1 MSIGPNLS
9 QTPINVLQ
17 QAVLG
22 QIPSIQPASALG
34 ELNSRVKNAQMQQA
48 ALGQNAM
55 QQSAMQQQ
63 QPPVAAGVLQASQ
76 GIDHPGYGFAGG
88 GIVAFAQG
96 GGVQKFQYG
105 GPSVSQSLS
114 LPPHPLLGGY
124 ELRASPS
131 SETDEEYARRKKA
144 AEQAGMTPFERL
156 LRAVETESGKE
167 SPLRQWMYPN
177 KSVDKPTD
185 ATLLEQA
192 KMAEANQMPEGIA
205 AVAPPT
211 APRPG
216 GVAQTAPGAK
226 TGVRPQVAPRPQP
239 APAQDDFLKRLQV
252 LSGQEE
258 ELAKLAGAVT
268 PEIQKAREEYGAAR
282 TAGSEKRKT
291 IEERQQEALNQRM
304 AEVEKQAAVSPSD
317 DPALLGA
324 LARGARGKTFSEVA
338 SGAAGEGG
346 AEYTRQKKE
355 LRDLRDKIRADQLG
369 VDTLT
374 LARMDYDA
382 ATKQVAVADATGDR
396 AQKLAAET
404 KLLEARRHLMDTES
418 KYTHGKEQLATQ
430 IKVAQ
435 IGAAAK
441 EAGLDFNKVRAAQQ
455 LAQSNPQYK
464 AAVTALERIKGLPPQ
479 TQNSPS
485 VKAELEQHQKT
496 IRDIEKTVSTRL
508 GVPPEWF
515 GVSLETPG
523 ASPGAAGQG
532 KVYDWN
538 QISAPKS

>member
-88 GIVAFAQG
+88 GIVAFAG
-96 GGVQKFQYG
+96 GG
-105 GPSVSQSLS
+105 PT
-114 LPPHPLLGGY
+114 LGYAPDY
-124 ELRASPS
+124 ELARKYGIVLSPYDPP
-131 SETDEEYARRKKA
+131 E
-144 AEQAGMTPFERL
+144 
-156 LRAVETESGKE
+156 V
-167 SPLRQWMYPN
+167 RQQ
-177 KSVDKPTD
+177 KI
-185 ATLLEQA
+185 
-192 KMAEANQMPEGIA
+192 AEAKKLAAFEAEPKAEIPNEFAIRNMVAGYTDPNRARLDIPAAPGGIA
-205 AVAPPT
+205 QV
-211 APRPG
+211 
-216 GVAQTAPGAK
+216 APGAQ
-226 TGVRPQVAPRPQP
+226 GGPRPQVAPRPQA
-239 APAQDDFLKRLQV
+239 APAQDDFLKRLQA

-282 TAGSEKRKT
+282 TAGSEMRKA
-291 IEERQQEALNQRM
+291 IEQRQQEALNQRR
-304 AEVEKQAAVSPSD
+304 AEAEKQAAVSPLD
-317 DPALLGA
+317 NPALLAA
-324 LARGARGKTFSEVA
+324 LAGGAQGKTLGAVL
-338 SGAAGEGG
+338 SGAAGAGG

-355 LRDLRDKIRADQLG
+355 LRDIQDRVRAEQLG

-374 LARMDYDA
+374 IARMDYDA
-382 ATKQVAVADATGDR
+382 ATKQAALADASGDR

-441 EAGLDFNKVRAAQQ
+441 SSAMD
-455 LAQSNPQYK
+455 LAERKLALSSMKADPDY
-464 AAVTALERIKGLPPQ
+464 AAVSKNLADATKQHSQLNSDISAKRLRDAQAAALALAKKHGATP
-479 TQNSPS
+479 
-485 VKAELEQHQKT
+485 A
-496 IRDIEKTVSTRL
+496 DIV
-508 GVPPEWF
+508 GVL
-515 GVSLETPG
+515 SETPG

>member
-1 MSIGPNLS
+1 MGIAQDLS
-9 QTPINVLQ
+9 RAPINVLQ

-48 ALGQNAM
+48 AMGQNAM

-88 GIVAFAQG
+88 GIVAFAG
-96 GGVQKFQYG
+96 GGPTLGYAPLYEAGKRFG
-105 GPSVSQSLS
+105 IILS
-114 LPPHPLLGGY
+114 PY
-124 ELRASPS
+124 DS
-131 SETDEEYARRKKA
+131 DEERAMKTKAIQDNLEAEKQPKAEIPNEFAIRNMVAGYTDPNRARLDIPA
-144 AEQAGMTPFERL
+144 APG
-156 LRAVETESGKE
+156 
-167 SPLRQWMYPN
+167 
-177 KSVDKPTD
+177 
-185 ATLLEQA
+185 
-192 KMAEANQMPEGIA
+192 GIA
-205 AVAPPT
+205 QV
-211 APRPG
+211 
-216 GVAQTAPGAK
+216 APGAQ
-226 TGVRPQVAPRPQP
+226 GGPRPQVAPRPQA
-239 APAQDDFLKRLQV
+239 APAQDDFLKRLQA

-268 PEIQKAREEYGAAR
+268 PEIQKAREEYAAAR
-282 TAGSEKRKT
+282 TAGSEKRKA

-304 AEVEKQAAVSPSD
+304 ADVEKQAALSPWD
-317 DPALLGA
+317 DPALFGA

-355 LRDLRDKIRADQLG
+355 LRDLRDKIRAEQLG

-404 KLLEARRHLMDTES
+404 KLLEARRHLMDTEQ

-430 IKVAQ
+430 IRVAQ

-441 EAGLDFNKVRAAQQ
+441 EAGLEASKAKAVQQ
-455 LAQSNPQYK
+455 LAQTDPEYKK
-464 AAVTALERIKGLPPQ
+464 AAEALAAARKLDP
-479 TQNSPS
+479 NSN
-485 VKAELEQHQKT
+485 VAKAQIAANQKIMDDVMRRKAAEL
-496 IRDIEKTVSTRL
+496 
-508 GVPPEWF
+508 

-523 ASPGAAGQG
+523 ASPGAPTAALAGWG
-532 KVYDWN
+532 KATQVGT
-538 QISAPKS
+538 

>member
-88 GIVAFAQG
+88 GIVAFAN
-96 GGVQKFQYG
+96 G
-105 GPSVSQSLS
+105 GPT
-114 LPPHPLLGGY
+114 LGYAPDY
-124 ELRASPS
+124 ELARKYGIVLSPYDPP
-131 SETDEEYARRKKA
+131 E
-144 AEQAGMTPFERL
+144 
-156 LRAVETESGKE
+156 V
-167 SPLRQWMYPN
+167 RQQ
-177 KSVDKPTD
+177 KI
-185 ATLLEQA
+185 
-192 KMAEANQMPEGIA
+192 AEAKKLAAFEAEPKAEIPNEFAIPNRARLDIPAAPGGIA
-205 AVAPPT
+205 QVT
-211 APRPG
+211 
-216 GVAQTAPGAK
+216 PGAK
-226 TGVRPQVAPRPQP
+226 TGVRPQVAPRPQA
-239 APAQDDFLKRLQV
+239 APDQDDFLKRLQA

-282 TAGSEKRKT
+282 TAGSEMRKA
-291 IEERQQEALNQRM
+291 IEERQQEALNQRRDE
-304 AEVEKQAAVSPSD
+304 AEKQAAVSPWD
-317 DPALLGA
+317 NPALLAA
-324 LARGARGKTFSEVA
+324 LAGGAQGKTLGAVLSGVA
-338 SGAAGEGG
+338 GAGG

-355 LRDLRDKIRADQLG
+355 LRDLRDKIRAEQLG

-374 LARMDYDA
+374 IARMDYDA
-382 ATKQVAVADATGDR
+382 ATKQVAVADASGDR

-404 KLLEARRHLMDTES
+404 KLLEARRHLMDTEQ

-435 IGAAAK
+435 IGASAK
-441 EAGLDFNKVRAAQQ
+441 EAGLDFNKVKAAQQ

-523 ASPGAAGQG
+523 ASPGAPTAAPAGF
-532 KVYDWN
+532 KVLG
-538 QISAPKS
+538 STPS